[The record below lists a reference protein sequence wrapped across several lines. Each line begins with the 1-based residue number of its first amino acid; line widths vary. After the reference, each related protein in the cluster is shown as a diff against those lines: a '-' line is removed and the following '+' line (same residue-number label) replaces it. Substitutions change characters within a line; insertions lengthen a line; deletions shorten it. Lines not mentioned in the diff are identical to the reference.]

1 MIMKV
6 ASYFFL
12 ILAIIAGICF
22 VYFLHR
28 PEEITPTVLVGLFI
42 EFFFLSCFYVII
54 NPKSSERVKD
64 WTMLIM
70 IMGLVSVLTLLVT
83 TSI

>member
-28 PEEITPTVLVGLFI
+28 PEEIGTLPLVGLFI
-42 EFFFLSCFYVII
+42 EFFYMLCFYIVI
-54 NPKSSERVKD
+54 NPKSSERVRD
-64 WTMLIM
+64 WTMLVM
-70 IMGLVSVLTLLVT
+70 IMGLVSVLTLLVV